1 MVEMKYILTTKK
13 ILFATAL
20 LVGLNVGSAAAMS
33 ADTTQAMIAV
43 PEILVLSPGESAT
56 TAISVIDSL
65 GATVTGT
72 LTYSGFDTSLVDVS
86 AEGIVSGKAVDANGV
101 GTTVFVSV
109 DGTYI
114 DRPVIVR
121 LFDAPQIFNFE
132 TIVSEKNRI
141 TYPSSIDGIDVSAM
155 MTDFDVLQVLDHVH
169 TIEGNFVNTDPLA
182 GNLQLITLEPQIAGP
197 ATICSNVG
205 NHFRISWPEGT
216 GTNLQNC
223 FQTAFVAPYAPAWD
237 LLFHEIGHEYHLSSP
252 VFNRGIS
259 LESVLFYESLADLFF
274 YAVTQELLGNPTA
287 YPINEMARASLE
299 AGQQSRLTAYENQA
313 DDWITEGARQED
325 LTRFILIGLVTKEI
339 QRRPDEFYERLYYI
353 FRPENEAALETVLQQ
368 VEANGSDGV
377 TSFFVALLSATLQ
390 TDLSSVFGDDYGFI
404 IDETLFND
412 GYTTMEAILQG
423 SIFSGVEQV
432 AGVPNG
438 FELSQNYPNP
448 FNPSTTI
455 SFSVAQPSA
464 VSIRVFDLTGKHVAT
479 VANETLGAGNYTVE
493 WNAENL
499 PSGTYIYK
507 LSAGEYSESRVLT
520 LLK

>member
-1 MVEMKYILTTKK
+1 MKYMLTTKK
-13 ILFATAL
+13 ILFTTAL
-20 LVGLNVGSAAAMS
+20 LVGLNVGSAAAIS

-65 GATVTGT
+65 GNTVAGA

-86 AEGIVSGKAVDANGV
+86 IDGIVTGKAADTTGA
-101 GTTVFVSV
+101 GTKVFVSV
-109 DGTYI
+109 DGTFI

-121 LFDAPQIFNFE
+121 MFDAPQVFNFE
-132 TIVSEKNRI
+132 TIQSEKNRI
-141 TYPSSIDGIDVSAM
+141 TYPSTIDGVDLTAM
-155 MTDFDVLQVLDHVH
+155 MADFDVLNVLDHVH
-169 TIEGNFVNTDPLA
+169 AIEGNFVNTDPL
-182 GNLQLITLEPQIAGP
+182 GDNRQIILIEPQIAAP
-197 ATICSNVG
+197 ATICSNFD
-205 NHFRISWPEGT
+205 NHFRISWPAGT

-223 FQTAFVAPYAPAWD
+223 FQTGFVAPYSPAWD
-237 LLFHEIGHEYHLSSP
+237 FLFHEIGHEYHLASP
-252 VFNRGIS
+252 VFRRGIS
-259 LESVLFYESLADLFF
+259 QESILFYESLADLFF
-274 YAVTQELLGNPTA
+274 HAVSQELLTNPST
-287 YPINEMARASLE
+287 YPINEMARASIE
-299 AGQQSRLTAYENQA
+299 AGQQSRLRSYENQA

-339 QRRPDEFYERLYYI
+339 ERRPDEFYERLYYI

-390 TDLSSVFGDDYGFI
+390 TDLSSLFGDDYGFI

-448 FNPSTTI
+448 FNPTTTI

-479 VANETLGAGNYTVE
+479 VADETLGAGNYTVE

-507 LSAGEYSESRVLT
+507 FSAGEHSESRVLT